1 MKNFNNVTIDL
12 IKNQN
17 CSLDSSTTYYVH
29 IADSC
34 VIDNI
39 LKVCVEFRG
48 DEPFERHHL
57 LLTMEI
63 GGEDYM
69 EFIENIYIPDGDDV
83 IAVNLYDFTCFSA
96 KCPGYA
102 VQEGRIKWEML
113 ELCETPLQS
122 LSPERW

>member
-1 MKNFNNVTIDL
+1 MKNFKNVTIDL
-12 IKNQN
+12 IKNQE
-17 CSLDSSTTYYVH
+17 CVLDNSKTYYMH
-29 IADSC
+29 FADAC
-34 VIDNI
+34 IVDDI
-39 LKVCVEFRG
+39 LKVCVEFQG
-48 DEPFERHHL
+48 DEPFDRNKL

-63 GGEDYM
+63 GSDDYRD
-69 EFIENIYIPDGDDV
+69 FINNVYIPDGDEV
-83 IAVNLYDFTCFSA
+83 IAVNLSDFFCYSA

>member
-48 DEPFERHHL
+48 DEPFDRNHL

-63 GGEDYM
+63 GSDDYID
-69 EFIENIYIPDGDDV
+69 FINNIYIPDLDDV
-83 IAVNLYDFTCFSA
+83 IAVNLSDFYCYFA
-96 KCPGYA
+96 KCPGDA
-102 VQEGRIKWEML
+102 VQDGRINWEML

-122 LSPERW
+122 LSPNRW